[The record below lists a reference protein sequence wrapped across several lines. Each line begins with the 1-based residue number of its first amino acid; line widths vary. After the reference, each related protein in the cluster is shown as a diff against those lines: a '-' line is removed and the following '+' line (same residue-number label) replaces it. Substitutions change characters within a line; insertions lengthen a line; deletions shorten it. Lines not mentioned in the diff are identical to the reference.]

1 MTDIDHAK
9 LIHPVILSGGA
20 GTRLWPLSRPEHP
33 KQFFPLVSER
43 TMIQDTVLRTARGD
57 GNFAAPI
64 IVTSARHETMLLEQ
78 MATIEVAPAA
88 LLLEPEG
95 RNTAPAIAIAARWI
109 VEQHG
114 DGVMLVMPSD
124 HMIAK
129 PDILLAGAAAAH
141 DLATEGYLVTF
152 GIVPTAP
159 ETGFGY
165 IAQGDALDDAG
176 HIRSV
181 DRFIEKPPLTDAVA
195 YLEEGGFYWNSGIF
209 LFSAR
214 ALLDALS
221 VHCPG
226 VTEASIAAMDQ
237 AVVQGASV
245 TPDHAAFA
253 QAPNISID
261 HAVMERTDRAAVVP
275 VDMGWSD
282 VGSWQAIWAMR
293 TGEAAGN
300 SIHGDGFVHDARG
313 NLVYVEGGPPVA
325 AIGVDNC
332 VIVSTAQG
340 VLVLPRDRCQDVRAA
355 ADHFRKRA
363 F

>member
-1 MTDIDHAK
+1 MTHIDQTK

-43 TMIQDTVLRTARGD
+43 TMIQDTVLRTAPSA
-57 GNFAAPI
+57 GNFAAPV
-64 IVTSARHETMLLEQ
+64 IVTSARHEAMLLDQ
-78 MATIEVAPAA
+78 LTAIEVAPAA

-129 PDILLAGAAAAH
+129 PDILLKAAAAAH
-141 DLATEGYLVTF
+141 GLAADGYMVTF
-152 GIVPTAP
+152 GIIPTAP

-165 IAQGDALDDAG
+165 IAEGGALDAEG

-181 DRFIEKPPLTDAVA
+181 NRFIEKPPLADAIA
-195 YLEEGGFYWNSGIF
+195 YLENGGFYWNSGIF

-221 VHCPG
+221 IHCPR
-226 VTEASIAAMDQ
+226 VTEASITAMDQ
-237 AVVQGASV
+237 AVAQGVSIK
-245 TPDHAAFA
+245 PDHAAFA
-253 QAPNISID
+253 AAPNISID
-261 HAVMERTDRAAVVP
+261 HAVMEKADRVAVVP

-293 TGEAAGN
+293 AGEEAGN

-363 F
+363 S